1 MQILPLVSEVTSS
14 QNVNSSNNI
23 TGGGVDYDSGPYT
36 VTIPAGQTS
45 VSFDVA
51 IIDDNMLETTEDFT
65 LTIIQSSLPTGVTRD
80 NPFRATV
87 TLQDNDRE
95 YLKDHVITT
104 SCGEWCVNLTYGNIP
119 Q

>member
-1 MQILPLVSEVTSS
+1 MSEVTLS
-14 QNVNSSNNI
+14 QNASRVDNV
-23 TGGGVDYDSGPYT
+23 TGGGVDYGSGPYT

-51 IIDDNMLETTEDFT
+51 IIDDNILETTEDFT

-87 TLQDNDRE
+87 TIQDNDRE
-95 YLKDHVITT
+95 YLKDHVITA
-104 SCGEWCVNLTYGNIP
+104 SCGKLNIWYHSRMIILCI
-119 Q
+119 